1 MEITLKATDPSV
13 WTIPRDGLCRE
24 QPVFVVV
31 PVRPGTLTVRERK
44 QEEAN
49 PSPPTIRTE
58 GVMPR
63 NLAVR
68 WIRDPQEP
76 AKFTYEIVLR

>member
-1 MEITLKATDPSV
+1 V
-13 WTIPRDGLCRE
+13 WTIPKDALCRE
-24 QPVFVVV
+24 QPVFVVE
-31 PVRPGTLTVRERK
+31 PVRPGTLTLRERK

-49 PSPPTIRTE
+49 PSPPRIRTE
-58 GVMPR
+58 SVMPR

-76 AKFTYEIVLR
+76 SKFTYEIVLR